1 MARPWYAHYTAD
13 YERKTS
19 HLTMLEDGAYRRM
32 LDHYYA
38 TGIALPLNADHLYRI
53 CRAFSDEE
61 RNAIDSVLKQYFVRK
76 RDGYHNNRADEEIA
90 EAEKRIKNKTEAGR
104 AGGIA
109 ARGKS
114 GRKRIAD
121 VIADELQENTHSQSH
136 THTQKKKEE
145 TRSLRERSPRKSKT
159 AIPDNFP
166 DDDARRRAQE
176 VWSKKGRPDLAASV
190 LDEIQAFR
198 DHHLATGKTSGDWPA
213 SWRTWVKN
221 APKFTPQERAN
232 GHARRE
238 SPHIQAD
245 RIARELLEE
254 FNARDTPTNPDARSR
269 PGVVVLRE
277 GLGGRP
283 ADSSVAP
290 DVRRLV
296 GPNRG

>member
-76 RDGYHNNRADEEIA
+76 RDGYHNNRADEEIE

-114 GRKRIAD
+114 GRKPNSKT
-121 VIADELQENTHSQSH
+121 IADELQKNTQSQSQSQS
-136 THTQKKKEE
+136 QKEQPKSIDRASRV
-145 TRSLRERSPRKSKT
+145 TPRSRHR
-159 AIPDNFP
+159 IPDNCP
-166 DDDARRRAQE
+166 NDNQKDEAVEYWAPST
-176 VWSKKGRPDLAASV
+176 SKPKPTSS
-190 LDEIQAFR
+190 
-198 DHHLATGKTSGDWPA
+198 ATIT
-213 SWRTWVKN
+213 
-221 APKFTPQERAN
+221 
-232 GHARRE
+232 
-238 SPHIQAD
+238 
-245 RIARELLEE
+245 
-254 FNARDTPTNPDARSR
+254 
-269 PGVVVLRE
+269 
-277 GLGGRP
+277 
-283 ADSSVAP
+283 
-290 DVRRLV
+290 
-296 GPNRG
+296 